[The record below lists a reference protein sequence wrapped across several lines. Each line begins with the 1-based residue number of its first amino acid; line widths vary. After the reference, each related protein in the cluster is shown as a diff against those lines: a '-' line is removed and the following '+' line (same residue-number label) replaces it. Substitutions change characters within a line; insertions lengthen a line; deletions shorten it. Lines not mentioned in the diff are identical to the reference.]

1 MERELKNMFF
11 CSTAKEHGVRQVGS
25 LQCLNGKVDLST
37 HEARHTLNEW
47 QNQLETLKQQL
58 SVRSIA
64 KEISAAKAPYTI
76 KVHAYRNGDGRLRS
90 PELIVSSSVPGV
102 SSHAPF
108 TKHFR

>member
-1 MERELKNMFF
+1 MRVA
-11 CSTAKEHGVRQVGS
+11 AKEHGVRQVGS
-25 LQCLNGKVDLST
+25 LQCLSGKVDLST
-37 HEARHTLNEW
+37 HEAQHTLVEW
-47 QNQLETLKQQL
+47 QDQLDSLKQQL

-102 SSHAPF
+102 STCTPYNC
-108 TKHFR
+108 